1 MNKKN
6 LEIIW
11 NQVPPNYYEEGLRK
25 NIFQYIWHTIKI
37 RTFKK
42 LTSTKQFKNIL
53 DVGCAA
59 GTLTNQISQIFP
71 KSQICAI
78 DVYDKS
84 INLGKKLYPHIKFIK
99 ADAHKIPFNN
109 NSFDL
114 VYCCETIEHVKDP
127 RKVLEEIKRVL
138 KKDGQAIVIMDSGS
152 WIFRVVWW
160 FWEKTKGKVW
170 QGAHLH
176 PFHHT
181 ELETVIKKVEFK
193 ILKKHLSLFGM
204 EVYFVLSK

>member
-25 NIFQYIWHTIKI
+25 NIFQFIWHTNKI

-42 LTSTKQFKNIL
+42 LTKTKQFKNIL

-59 GTLTNQISQIFP
+59 GTLTNKISQLFP
-71 KSQICAI
+71 KSQISAI

-99 ADAHKIPFNN
+99 ADAHIIPFND

-127 RKVLEEIKRVL
+127 RKVLKEIKRVL

-152 WIFRVVWW
+152 LIFRVVWW
-160 FWEKTKGKVW
+160 FWEKTKGRVW
-170 QGAHLH
+170 ESAHLH

-181 ELETVIKKVEFK
+181 ELETVIKKVGFK
-193 ILKKHLSLFGM
+193 ILKKHLSFFGM
-204 EVYFVLSK
+204 EVSFVLSK